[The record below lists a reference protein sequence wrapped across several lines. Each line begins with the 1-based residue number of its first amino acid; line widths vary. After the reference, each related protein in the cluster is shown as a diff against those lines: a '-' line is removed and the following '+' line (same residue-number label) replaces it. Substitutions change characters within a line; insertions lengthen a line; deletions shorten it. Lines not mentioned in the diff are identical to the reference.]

1 MRGRP
6 NSARQIETRLKA
18 AAVEIDHWTEYDY
31 VLVNRDVDECLAAL
45 KAILAAERLKAS
57 PAGGLGWNSFP
68 RLLQPLDW
76 VPSLL
81 LKTARQTHK
90 IGNGKA
96 FRAQGRIDIR
106 IPQKS
111 SGIAP

>member
-45 KAILAAERLKAS
+45 KAILAAERLKRHRQVGL
-57 PAGGLGWNSFP
+57 AGIRSRAYFSRSIGC
-68 RLLQPLDW
+68 RLC
-76 VPSLL
+76 S
-81 LKTARQTHK
+81 
-90 IGNGKA
+90 
-96 FRAQGRIDIR
+96 
-106 IPQKS
+106 
-111 SGIAP
+111 